1 MSVSD
6 TASLEKTNGIS
17 VFESQ
22 REYLR
27 YARQNIEALEF
38 FDTEF
43 QTFNRGVGVKEK
55 RELEVINK
63 NYNQLTEIKKLLDRL
78 DIAHGVRG
86 SDKILITCDK
96 AVFRSKNLHDE
107 SLSEVV
113 FVEKKKFGGNPYQ
126 TLNESNAEFRR
137 GERKTFTPPPVE
149 EIPKVKRIPL
159 IKTTETPIVIQTPI
173 LMDEEPMEEVT
184 PEVKLEEVT
193 PVVIVAEEEE
203 FEEYTNLEE
212 EIEFLETVSLDKG
225 FKPRGVKIK
234 SLTALRVSGVFE
246 YRCYNKYLKKF
257 VIFLMDWCGYTDK
270 NVIIHPIQKGSEV
283 TVVTLYLYF
292 RPGGLV

>member
-43 QTFNRGVGVKEK
+43 QTFNRGVGAKEK

-96 AVFRSKNLHDE
+96 AVFRSKNLHDD

-137 GERKTFTPPPVE
+137 GERKIFTPPPVRE
-149 EIPKVKRIPL
+149 MPKVKRIPL
-159 IKTTETPIVIQTPI
+159 IKTTETPIVIKHQ
-173 LMDEEPMEEVT
+173 
-184 PEVKLEEVT
+184 
-193 PVVIVAEEEE
+193 
-203 FEEYTNLEE
+203 F
-212 EIEFLETVSLDKG
+212 
-225 FKPRGVKIK
+225 
-234 SLTALRVSGVFE
+234 
-246 YRCYNKYLKKF
+246 
-257 VIFLMDWCGYTDK
+257 W
-270 NVIIHPIQKGSEV
+270 
-283 TVVTLYLYF
+283 
-292 RPGGLV
+292 